1 MEIEAFRE
9 RFVDSQFLYAS
20 SGRTCSDWKLMATP
34 GRRRRIALLLNDL
47 SSVYQARFLS
57 AIEKAAARY
66 DLNLLTVLGRELG
79 HPTPHERTQN
89 VLYEWL
95 GPESIDGVIVL
106 SAAMANHC
114 GTEGLVELCRR
125 LEPLPACSIGLALP
139 GVPSIVIDN
148 RAGMRVAVDHLLKGH
163 GRRRIAY
170 VSGPREN
177 AEAAERL
184 LGYRDALDAA
194 GIPFDPALVAYGYF
208 TSPTGYS
215 AMQEILK
222 RTRDFD
228 GLVAANDYMAIAA
241 MDALREHGRRVSEDV
256 LVASFDDTPIARFAP
271 RSLTSV
277 AQPMDGMAD
286 LAVHEL
292 LHQMNGRV
300 PTPLASVDVH
310 LVLRESCGCG
320 YLVRTESL
328 APSPAGPTRN
338 LLDFLD
344 AERDRLIELL
354 LPEQGAARE
363 VWPVWAPKLIDGL
376 RAEVDTAPGTFLRVV
391 EETADDAAERQIS
404 IDEVGRGIAV
414 LRAQLQ
420 TFKLEAPPGVDL
432 DKVWMKAMTIVK
444 AATSRIEGRIALD
457 TLIRAGELR
466 YASQRLSV
474 ALDPLSLSAT
484 LEAAMPSL
492 GVNTALIALSEA
504 DGRVRPLLMAHAGK
518 SSPPGVAYPV
528 RQVLP
533 HDFPGEDERWSLYL
547 MALSFEADV
556 LGLVAF
562 DHRSDALLCEALR
575 SQLSAALRL
584 GALHSRVVEETA
596 LRERL
601 AHEQL
606 LGEMVIAKR
615 IQTSLGPKVLSVP
628 GFSMAATMLPADQVG
643 GDYYDVIPSP
653 GGFFVGI
660 GDVTGHGLV
669 SGLIMLMIQSMVSA
683 LVSALPHARPSEL
696 VTQLNRVLYPNVRA
710 RLERDDHATFML
722 LRLEGNRVTFA
733 GAHEDIVVYRSAKGE
748 IEIVP
753 SEGVWLGVREEIG
766 DLTTDSEFTLE
777 PGDLFVLH
785 TDGVVEARNA
795 DSELFGFER
804 MAQIVRE
811 NAKEDVEAILQRIVT
826 AARAFC
832 PVQQDDM
839 SCLVVRYDPVNV

>member
-1 MEIEAFRE
+1 M
-9 RFVDSQFLYAS
+9 AS
-20 SGRTCSDWKLMATP
+20 P
-34 GRRRRIALLLNDL
+34 GRRRRIALVLNDL

-57 AIEKAAARY
+57 AIEKAAAKN
-66 DLNLLTVLGRELG
+66 DFNLLTVLGREVDN
-79 HPTPHERTQN
+79 PAPHERAQN
-89 VLYEWL
+89 VLYDWL
-95 GPESIDGVIVL
+95 GPESVDGVILL

-125 LEPLPACSIGLALP
+125 LAPLPVCSIGLALP
-139 GVPSIVIDN
+139 GAPSIVIDN
-148 RAGMRVAVDHLLKGH
+148 RTGMRVAVDHLLKGH

-184 LGYRDALDAA
+184 LGYRDALEEA

-208 TSPTGYS
+208 TSPTGYT
-215 AMQEILK
+215 AMREILQ

-241 MDALREHGRRVSEDV
+241 MDALREHGLRVSEDV

-271 RSLTSV
+271 RSLSSV
-277 AQPMDGMAD
+277 AQPMDGMAER
-286 LAVHEL
+286 AVEEL
-292 LHQMNGRV
+292 LNQMEGR
-300 PTPLASVDVH
+300 TPASIASVDVH

-328 APSPAGPTRN
+328 APAQTGPAVN
-338 LLDFLD
+338 LADYLA
-344 AERDRLIELL
+344 AERERLIELL
-354 LPEQGAARE
+354 LPVQGSARE
-363 VWPVWAPKLIDGL
+363 AWPEWAPKLIDGL
-376 RAEVDTAPGTFLRVV
+376 CAEVEAAPGTFLRVV
-391 EETADDAAERQIS
+391 EQTCDDAAERQLS
-404 IDEVGRGIAV
+404 IDEVGRGISV
-414 LRAQLQ
+414 LRAHCQ
-420 TFKLEAPPGVDL
+420 TLRLKEAPGVDL

-474 ALDPLSLSAT
+474 ALDPLSLAAT
-484 LEAAMPSL
+484 LETALPSL
-492 GVNTALIALSEA
+492 GVATAFVGLREGDDL
-504 DGRVRPLLMAHAGK
+504 VKPLLMAHAGR
-518 SSPPGVAYPV
+518 STPPGEAYPV
-528 RQVLP
+528 RQLLP
-533 HDFPGEDERWSLYL
+533 RGFPSESERWSLYL

-562 DHRSDALLCEALR
+562 DHRSDAFLCEALR

-606 LGEMVIAKR
+606 LGEMVVAKR
-615 IQTSLGPKVLSVP
+615 IQTSLGPKKLSVP
-628 GFSMAATMLPADQVG
+628 GFRIAATMLPADQVG
-643 GDYYDVIPSP
+643 GDYYDVLPSER
-653 GGFFVGI
+653 GCFVGI

-669 SGLIMLMIQSMVSA
+669 SGLIMLMIQSMVST
-683 LVSALPHARPSEL
+683 LVSTQPDARPSEL
-696 VTQLNRVLYPNVRA
+696 VTQLNRVLYPNVRG

-733 GAHEDIVVYRSAKGE
+733 GAHEDIVLYRRARDE

-753 SEGVWLGVREEIG
+753 SEGVWVGVREEIG
-766 DLTTDSEFTLE
+766 ELTTDAEFTLE
-777 PGDLFVLH
+777 PGDVLVLH

-795 DSELFGFER
+795 DLELFGFER
-804 MAQIVRE
+804 LTQIVRE
-811 NAKEDVEAILQRIVT
+811 NARESVETILERIVT

-839 SCLVVRYDPVNV
+839 SCLVLRYDPVSAGSEAALSAD

>member
-1 MEIEAFRE
+1 
-9 RFVDSQFLYAS
+9 
-20 SGRTCSDWKLMATP
+20 MAPP

-66 DLNLLTVLGRELG
+66 DFNLLTVLGRELDN
-79 HPTPHERTQN
+79 PAVQERAQN

-95 GPESIDGVIVL
+95 SPQSIDGVIVL

-114 GTEGLVELCRR
+114 GTEGLVELCRK
-125 LEPLPACSIGLALP
+125 LEPLPACSIGLSLP

-148 RAGMRVAVDHLLKGH
+148 RSGMRVAVDHLLKGH

-184 LGYRDALDAA
+184 LGYRDALEAA

-208 TSPTGYS
+208 TSPTGYV
-215 AMQEILK
+215 AMKEILL

-241 MDALREHGRRVSEDV
+241 MDALREQGMRVSEDV

-286 LAVHEL
+286 RAVHEL
-292 LHQMNGRV
+292 LHQMEGR
-300 PTPLASVDVH
+300 TPVSLASVDVH

-320 YLVRTESL
+320 YLVRAESL
-328 APSPAGPTRN
+328 APSLPGPALN
-338 LLDFLD
+338 LVDYLD
-344 AERDRLIELL
+344 AERDRLIERL
-354 LPEQGAARE
+354 LPAQGSARE
-363 VWPVWAPKLIDGL
+363 IWPEWAPKLIDGL
-376 RAEVDTAPGTFLRVV
+376 RAEVDQAPGTFLRVV
-391 EETADDAAERQIS
+391 EETGDDAAERGLS

-414 LRAQLQ
+414 LREHFQ
-420 TFKLEAPPGVDL
+420 TLELKAPGIDL
-432 DKVWMKAMTIVK
+432 EKVWMKAMTIVK

-457 TLIRAGELR
+457 TLIRASELR
-466 YASQRLSV
+466 HASQRLTV

-484 LEAAMPSL
+484 LESALPSL
-492 GVNTALIALSEA
+492 GVTTAFVGLMEA
-504 DGRVRPLLMAHAGK
+504 GDLVKPLLMAHAGT
-518 SSPPGVAYPV
+518 SAPPGDAYPV
-528 RQVLP
+528 RQLLP
-533 HDFPGEDERWSLYL
+533 RGFPSDDGRWSLYL
-547 MALSFEADV
+547 MALTFEADV

-584 GALHSRVVEETA
+584 GELHARVVEETA

-606 LGEMVIAKR
+606 LGEMAIAKR
-615 IQTSLGPKVLSVP
+615 IQTSLGPKRLSVT
-628 GFSMAATMLPADQVG
+628 GFRIAAAMMPADQVG
-643 GDYYDVIPSP
+643 GDYYDVIPTP
-653 GGFFVGI
+653 QGCFIGI

-683 LVSALPHARPSEL
+683 LVSAQPNARPSEL
-696 VTQLNRVLYPNVRA
+696 VTHLNRVLYPNVRA

-722 LRLEGNRVTFA
+722 LRVDGSRVTFA
-733 GAHEDIVVYRSAKGE
+733 GAHEDIVVYRKARAE
-748 IEIVP
+748 IEIVAT
-753 SEGVWLGVREEIG
+753 EGVWLGVREEIG
-766 DLTTDSEFTLE
+766 DLTTDGEFTLE
-777 PGDLFVLH
+777 PGDVVVLH
-785 TDGVVEARNA
+785 TDGVIEARNA
-795 DSELFGFER
+795 DLELFGFER
-804 MAQIVRE
+804 LTRLVRE
-811 NAKEDVEAILQRIVT
+811 HADQSVETILERIMT

-839 SCLVVRYDPVNV
+839 SCIVLRYDPVNAQPDALHPSSLGWME